1 MIQLR
6 LLGAIDLRGA
16 DGASIDPILTRPKRL
31 ALLTYLAVARP
42 RGFHRRDALLPLF
55 WYELS
60 DARARASLSQALY
73 VLRQGAGTEVIATR
87 GSDEVGVDPA
97 QVWSDVAE
105 MDAALEAGDA
115 ERALALYGGDFLPGF
130 AIADAPDF
138 ERWVDGERR
147 RLRAAATDAAWTLA
161 GRAEAAG
168 QASAALRWA
177 RRAVALGPHD
187 EAAVRRLLRLLDGA
201 GDRAGA
207 IDAYERYARTV
218 YEELGTRPS
227 TETQALIREIR
238 GCTAA
243 PPAGTAPP
251 ASEAALSADAAPPAS
266 EAAPTADA
274 APPVEAAPAAQ
285 GASPRRHPADH
296 RPHPAARWPRR
307 GAWLGALLAGLAG
320 AALGLVPRTP
330 VPTGRIAV
338 LPFAVHGDTRYE
350 YLGDGM
356 VDLLA
361 TTIDGMGNVRAVDP
375 RAVIRTVEAAPHGAD
390 PGPFAARALQADGY
404 VAGSVVAVSGGFR
417 IAAALHAANGEVRAH
432 ADVTLRSEAEL
443 FSAVDQLTRS
453 LVAGTLTRGR
463 ERLTAVAVLTTDSL
477 PALKAFLAG
486 ERALREGRFT
496 HAAARFREATSA
508 DTTFALAWY
517 RLSTALEWSA
527 QPMGD
532 AMARALRH
540 AERLSPDDRRV
551 VQARHAFLGGAPAR
565 AEALYAEYLA
575 RHPEDSDA
583 WHELGEVRFHSGPRR
598 GQPVTR
604 ARASFA
610 QVAALDPGNRNGRLH
625 LARIEALEGRRAAA
639 GGHLEAV
646 ISGEPGHE
654 RALEA
659 RALLA
664 CLRAPGTVDHAVLDS
679 VRRRL
684 PGREDEVWMLAWRTA
699 HFCGSAEYG
708 RRLAGLLAGPG
719 ARPRF
724 RLLSHTTAAH
734 LEAARGDWAGVAA
747 QLDSAAGHDAV
758 YATYLRAALAAF
770 LPTDAP
776 AAELRAL
783 RARLAHPHRPLP
795 APVSGEHDAIR
806 TSRDTN
812 AEVLRLYLR
821 GALAVVLEDE
831 AGAAEGVRA
840 LDSLARSDAE
850 EKDHAA
856 FLLAHLSARRAAR
869 AGRLREALALVEST
883 DQGPAAGVNLNQDT
897 YAGAAER
904 LFRGGLLLRA
914 GRPQEALRWFES
926 IDQDP
931 AFTLA
936 YAVASYSGR
945 AQALEA
951 LGRPREAARV
961 RERLERWR
969 SGGR

>member
-16 DGASIDPILTRPKRL
+16 DGVPIDPILTRPKRL

-60 DARARASLSQALY
+60 EPRARASLSQALY
-73 VLRQGAGTEVIATR
+73 VLRQGVGAEVIATR

-97 QVWSDVAE
+97 HVWSDVAE

-115 ERALALYGGDFLPGF
+115 ERALALYEGELLPGF
-130 AIADAPDF
+130 AITDAPDF
-138 ERWVDGERR
+138 ERWLDGERR

-168 QASAALRWA
+168 QAATALRWA

-187 EAAVRRLLRLLDGA
+187 EAAMRRLLRLLDGA

-238 GCTAA
+238 GSTAA
-243 PPAGTAPP
+243 PP
-251 ASEAALSADAAPPAS
+251 ADAAPPAEAAS
-266 EAAPTADA
+266 RAEAAPPLEAT
-274 APPVEAAPAAQ
+274 PPVAAAQ
-285 GASPRRHPADH
+285 GPSPRHHPAG
-296 RPHPAARWPRR
+296 HPSRRSARWPRR

-320 AALGLVPRTP
+320 AALGLIPRTP
-330 VPTGRIAV
+330 APTGRIAV

-350 YLGDGM
+350 YLRDGM

-361 TTIDGMGNVRAVDP
+361 TSIDGMGNVRAADP
-375 RAVIRTVEAAPHGAD
+375 RAVIRTVEAAPRGAD
-390 PGPFAARALQADGY
+390 PGPFAAHALQADGY
-404 VAGSVVAVSGGFR
+404 LAGSVVAVRGGLR
-417 IAAALHAANGEVRAH
+417 IAAALHSANGEVQAH

-540 AERLSPDDRRV
+540 AERLSPDDQRV
-551 VQARHAFLGGAPAR
+551 VQARHAFLDGAPAR
-565 AEALYAEYLA
+565 AEALYAEYLV

-598 GQPVTR
+598 GQPLTR

-610 QVAALDPGNRNGRLH
+610 RVAALDPGNWNGRLH

-639 GGHLEAV
+639 EGHLRAV
-646 ISGEPGHE
+646 LSGEPGHE

-664 CLRAPGTVDHAVLDS
+664 CLRAPGTVDHAVVDS

-734 LEAARGDWAGVAA
+734 LEAARGHWAGVAA

-758 YATYLRAALAAF
+758 YAIYLRAALAAF
-770 LPTDAP
+770 LPMDAP
-776 AAELRAL
+776 AAELQAL

-795 APVSGEHDAIR
+795 APISGEHDAIR

-831 AGAAEGVRA
+831 AGVAEGMRA
-840 LDSLARSDAE
+840 LEALARSDAE
-850 EKDHAA
+850 AKPHAI
-856 FLLAHLSARRAAR
+856 FLLAHLSARRAAQ

-883 DQGPAAGVNLNQDT
+883 DQGRAARVNLNQDT

-914 GRPQEALRWFES
+914 GRPREALRWFES

-931 AFTLA
+931 AFNLA
-936 YAVASYSGR
+936 YAVASYPGR
-945 AQALEA
+945 AQALEV

-969 SGGR
+969 GGGR

>member
-1 MIQLR
+1 MIQLQ

-60 DARARASLSQALY
+60 EPRARASLSQALY
-73 VLRQGAGTEVIATR
+73 VLRQGVGAESIATR

-97 QVWSDVAE
+97 HVWSDVAE

-115 ERALALYGGDFLPGF
+115 ERALALYGGDLLPGF

-138 ERWVDGERR
+138 ERWLDGERR
-147 RLRAAATDAAWTLA
+147 RLRAAATDAAWTLV
-161 GRAEAAG
+161 GRAEAEG
-168 QASAALRWA
+168 QVAAALRWA

-243 PPAGTAPP
+243 PPA
-251 ASEAALSADAAPPAS
+251 EAALPAETAAPL
-266 EAAPTADA
+266 EA
-274 APPVEAAPAAQ
+274 APPVAAAQ
-285 GASPRRHPADH
+285 GPSLRHHPAEH
-296 RPHPAARWPRR
+296 PSRRPARWPRR
-307 GAWLGALLAGLAG
+307 GAWLGALLAGLAV
-320 AALGLVPRTP
+320 AALGLAPRTP
-330 VPTGRIAV
+330 APTGRIAV
-338 LPFAVHGDTRYE
+338 LPFAVHGDTRYD
-350 YLGDGM
+350 YLRDGM

-361 TTIDGMGNVRAVDP
+361 TTIDGMGDVRAVDP
-375 RAVIRTVEAAPHGAD
+375 RAVIRTVAAAPRGAD
-390 PGPFAARALQADGY
+390 PGPFAARALRADGY
-404 VAGSVVAVSGGFR
+404 LAGSVVAVSGGLR
-417 IAAALHAANGEVRAH
+417 IAAALHSADGEVQAH

-463 ERLTAVAVLTTDSL
+463 ERLAAVAVLTTDSL

-551 VQARHAFLGGAPAR
+551 VQARHAFLDGASAR
-565 AEALYAEYLA
+565 AEALYAEYLS

-583 WHELGEVRFHSGPRR
+583 WHDLGEVRFHSGPRR
-598 GQPVTR
+598 GQPLTR

-610 QVAALDPGNRNGRLH
+610 HVAALDPGNWNGRLH

-639 GGHLEAV
+639 QGHLRAV
-646 ISGEPGHE
+646 LGGEPGNE

-684 PGREDEVWMLAWRTA
+684 PGSENEVWMLAWRTA

-708 RRLAGLLAGPG
+708 RRLAGLLAEPG

-724 RLLSHTTAAH
+724 RLVAHTTSAH

-770 LPTDAP
+770 LPMDAP
-776 AAELRAL
+776 ATELQAL
-783 RARLAHPHRPLP
+783 RDRLAHPHRPLP
-795 APVSGEHDAIR
+795 APISGEHDGIR
-806 TSRDTN
+806 TSRDSN
-812 AEVLRLYLR
+812 AELLRLYLR
-821 GALAVVLEDE
+821 GALAVVLGDE
-831 AGAAEGVRA
+831 AGVAEGVGA
-840 LDSLARSDAE
+840 LEAWARSDAAE
-850 EKDHAA
+850 SSTAT
-856 FLLAHLSARRAAR
+856 FLLAHLSARRAAQ
-869 AGRLREALALVEST
+869 AGRLREALALLEST

-931 AFTLA
+931 AFNLA
-936 YAVASYSGR
+936 YAVASYPGR

-951 LGRPREAARV
+951 LGRRREAARV
-961 RERLERWR
+961 RERLERWKG
-969 SGGR
+969 GGR

>member
-1 MIQLR
+1 MLAFSKALVPPPRPRMIQLR
-6 LLGAIDLRGA
+6 LLGTIDLRGA
-16 DGASIDPILTRPKRL
+16 DGASIEPILTRPKRL

-73 VLRQGAGTEVIATR
+73 VLRQGVGAEVIATR

-97 QVWSDVAE
+97 QLWSDVAE

-138 ERWVDGERR
+138 ERWLDGERR

-168 QASAALRWA
+168 QAAATLRWA

-238 GCTAA
+238 GR
-243 PPAGTAPP
+243 
-251 ASEAALSADAAPPAS
+251 
-266 EAAPTADA
+266 TADPPEEA
-274 APPVEAAPAAQ
+274 APPVAAPQ
-285 GASPRRHPADH
+285 GSSRHHPADPLSF
-296 RPHPAARWPRR
+296 RSIRRRRRW
-307 GAWLGALLAGLAG
+307 AWLGALVAGLAG
-320 AALGLVPRTP
+320 AALGVSPRTP
-330 VPTGRIAV
+330 APTGRIAV
-338 LPFAVHGDTRYE
+338 LPFTVHGDTRYE
-350 YLGDGM
+350 YLRDGM

-361 TTIDGMGNVRAVDP
+361 TSIDGMGNVRAVDP
-375 RAVIRTVEAAPHGAD
+375 RAVIRTVSATPPGAD

-404 VAGSVVAVSGGFR
+404 LAGSVVAVRGGFR
-417 IAAALHAANGEVRAH
+417 IAAALHAANGEVQAH

-443 FSAVDQLTRS
+443 FSAVDQLTRT
-453 LVAGTLTRGR
+453 LVAGTLNRGR

-486 ERALREGRFT
+486 ERALRDGRFT

-527 QPMGD
+527 QPIGD
-532 AMARALRH
+532 AAARALRH

-551 VQARHAFLGGAPAR
+551 VQARHAFLDGATAR

-598 GQPVTR
+598 GQPLTR
-604 ARASFA
+604 SRASFA
-610 QVAALDPGNRNGRLH
+610 HVAALDPGNWNGRLH

-639 GGHLEAV
+639 EGHLGAV
-646 ISGEPGHE
+646 LSGEPGHE

-734 LEAARGDWAGVAA
+734 LEAAGGHWAGVAA
-747 QLDSAAGHDAV
+747 QLDSAAGHDPV
-758 YATYLRAALAAF
+758 YATHLRAALAAF
-770 LPTDAP
+770 LPMDAP
-776 AAELRAL
+776 ATELRAL

-795 APVSGEHDAIR
+795 APISGEHDPIR

-812 AEVLRLYLR
+812 AELLRLYLR
-821 GALAVVLEDE
+821 GALALALDDE
-831 AGAAEGVRA
+831 AGVAEGVRA
-840 LDSLARSDAE
+840 LEAWARSDTE
-850 EKDHAA
+850 EKNPAT
-856 FLLAHLSARRAAR
+856 FLLAHLSARRAAG

-904 LFRGGLLLRA
+904 LFRGDLLLRT
-914 GRPQEALRWFES
+914 GRPQEALRWLES

-936 YAVASYSGR
+936 YAVASYPGR

-951 LGRPREAARV
+951 LGRRREAARV